1 MGLPTWLSDKEYA
14 CQCRRCKRHRFD
26 PWVGQILGGNGNP
39 LQYSCLDNF
48 TDRGAWRSV
57 VHGGLKEL
65 NTTEQLSMH
74 SHTYSC
80 SPKDLVSMWPVAILY
95 YLPSQLGFRKESSWE
110 FLWRLSLALRNRG
123 LFLVLGYQLYL
134 TVFSPERETGVPVR
148 DNLPTYFKNIK
159 WCSTSCSSNRGLTK
173 KK

>member
-1 MGLPTWLSDKEYA
+1 MQETQVWSLGWK
-14 CQCRRCKRHRFD
+14 D
-26 PWVGQILGGNGNP
+26 PWRKWQPTSVFLPGQFHG
-39 LQYSCLDNF
+39 Q
-48 TDRGAWRSV
+48 RSLAV
-57 VHGGLKEL
+57 CSPWGLKEL

-95 YLPSQLGFRKESSWE
+95 YPPSQLGFRKESSWE

-173 KK
+173 KNRTSSRSTSIST